1 MQRPVRS
8 NIWARAALSAALL
21 CAAFGAARAQDAER
35 AFFSGKTVRL
45 VVGFGPGGGYD
56 AYARLLGC
64 YFGAH
69 VPGNPSII
77 PQQMGAGSLPLAT
90 DLVKAPEQMQ
100 IIKLLLV
107 SQAMARPF
115 ATPPDI
121 PAERKAALL
130 AAFDSTMKDDEFLAE
145 ANDVRPVNAAKID
158 ALLADVYQTPKDV
171 IARATKAIASE
182 GQ

>member
-1 MQRPVRS
+1 MAQSLSVRM
-8 NIWARAALSAALL
+8 IVGGAAVTVVLAGAALAAGVEDFYKGRSLTPVIGYSA
-21 CAAFGAARAQDAER
+21 
-35 AFFSGKTVRL
+35 
-45 VVGFGPGGGYD
+45 GGGYD

-121 PAERKAALL
+121 PAEHKAALL

-171 IARATKAIASE
+171 MARATKAIASE